1 MKSANTSGL
10 EDSAVFNP
18 PGSSAPDTV
27 IEYTQR
33 NASFHITDRSNSLKI
48 PEKEAG
54 FRRSHVVDKLSLK
67 QLEKNKSAMRMTQVN
82 PKSRAKMMLST
93 SSFYKASSGTRRD

>member
-1 MKSANTSGL
+1 M
-10 EDSAVFNP
+10 FNP

-27 IEYTQR
+27 IEYTHR
-33 NASFHITDRSNSLKI
+33 NNASFHITDRSNSLKI

-82 PKSRAKMMLST
+82 PKSKAKMMLST